1 MGSSWKVNE
10 IMSLSDLLRT
20 SLRGVSANKLRAV
33 LTMLGII
40 IGVASVIAMLALGNG
55 ARAAVE
61 SRFRFLGANQV
72 QISTQMAF
80 DNDELVT
87 AGKDLTYEDGLLM
100 PGEVERV
107 SRVDMSINAPAKAR
121 YGRATLDLTISGVTG
136 SALESV
142 VSAGEVQPVGRLD
155 GDVLTLESFLA
166 QGRFFTDIEVLENGP
181 VCVLGF
187 QTATDLFGGD
197 DPLGQTIWVNRNRC
211 EVIGVL
217 SELEFVDESQ
227 RYRNNP
233 NLNLFMPIST
243 VIQMFYEEEPSVMMT
258 AFVDDE
264 SRMDEAKDQIRAYLR
279 ERHEIQPDANG
290 EYVDDFNLTTRKD
303 ILGAQQEAA
312 NTFSLL
318 LAAMAVVSLIVGGIG
333 IMNVMLVSVT
343 ERTREVGVRM
353 AVGARSRDIVL
364 QFLLE
369 SVLISVA
376 GGILGVALGILSIPL
391 AASLNSGLA
400 LLEPGSIPLA
410 LVVSVVIGVLF
421 GIYPALR
428 AARLDPIE
436 ALRYE

>member
-1 MGSSWKVNE
+1 
-10 IMSLSDLLRT
+10 MSLRDLLRT
-20 SLRGVSANKLRAV
+20 SFRGVSANKLRAA

-72 QISTQMAF
+72 QISTQMAL

-87 AGKDLTYEDGLLM
+87 AGKELTYEDGLLM
-100 PGEVERV
+100 PGEVELV
-107 SRVDMSINAPAKAR
+107 SRVDMAINAPVKAR
-121 YGRATLDLTISGVTG
+121 FGRATLDLNVAGVTG
-136 SALESV
+136 STLERV
-142 VSAGEVQPVGRLD
+142 VSTGEVQPVNRQD
-155 GDVLTLESFLA
+155 GEALTAQDYLA
-166 QGRFFTDIEVLENGP
+166 DGRFFTDLEVLENGP
-181 VCVLGF
+181 VCVLGS

-197 DPLGQTIWVNRNRC
+197 NPLGQTIWVNRNRC

-217 SELEFVDESQ
+217 TELEFVDESQ
-227 RYRNNP
+227 RYRDNP
-233 NLNLFMPIST
+233 NLDLFMPIST
-243 VIQMFYEEEPSVMMT
+243 VIQMFYEDEPSVMVT
-258 AFVDDE
+258 AFVKDE
-264 SRMDEAKDQIRAYLR
+264 SRMDEAKEQIRSYLR
-279 ERHEIQPDANG
+279 TRHEIEPAANG
-290 EYVDDFNLTTRKD
+290 EYQDDFNLTTRKD

-312 NTFSLL
+312 NTFSFL
-318 LAAMAVVSLIVGGIG
+318 LAAMAIVSLIVGGIG

-343 ERTREVGVRM
+343 ERTREIGVRL
-353 AVGARSRDIVL
+353 AVGAHSRDIVL

-369 SVLISVA
+369 AILISVG
-376 GGILGVALGILSIPL
+376 GGILGAALGILSIPL

-400 LLEPGSIPLA
+400 LLQPSSIPLA
-410 LVVSVVIGVLF
+410 LIVSVVVGVLF

>member
-1 MGSSWKVNE
+1 
-10 IMSLSDLLRT
+10 
-20 SLRGVSANKLRAV
+20 
-33 LTMLGII
+33 MLGII

-61 SRFRFLGANQV
+61 SRFRSLGANQV

-87 AGKDLTYEDGLLM
+87 AGKELTYEDGLLM
-100 PGEVERV
+100 PGEVELV
-107 SRVDMSINAPAKAR
+107 SRVDMSINAPVKAR
-121 YGRATLDLTISGVTG
+121 FGRATLDLTVLGVTG
-136 SALESV
+136 YALESA
-142 VSAGEVQPVGRLD
+142 VSAGEVQPVNRGD
-155 GDVLTLESFLA
+155 GEALTIESFLA
-166 QGRFFTDIEVLENGP
+166 DGRFFTDLEVLENGP
-181 VCVLGF
+181 VCVLGS

-197 DPLGQTIWVNRNRC
+197 DPIGQTIWVNRSRC
-211 EVIGVL
+211 EVIGVI
-217 SELEFVDESQ
+217 SELEYVDESQ

-233 NLNLFMPIST
+233 NLTLFMPIST
-243 VIQMFYEEEPSVMMT
+243 VIQMFYEEEPSVMIT
-258 AFVDDE
+258 AFVKDE
-264 SRMDEAKDQIRAYLR
+264 SRMDEAKNQIKAYLR
-279 ERHEIQPDANG
+279 QRHEIQPDANG
-290 EYVDDFNLTTRKD
+290 EYQDDFNLTTRKD

-318 LAAMAVVSLIVGGIG
+318 LAAMAIVSLIVGGIG

-343 ERTREVGVRM
+343 ERTREVGVRL

-369 SVLISVA
+369 AILISM
-376 GGILGVALGILSIPL
+376 GGGVLGVALGILSIPL

-400 LLEPGSIPLA
+400 LLAPSSIPLA
-410 LVVSVVIGVLF
+410 LTVSVVIGVLF

>member
-1 MGSSWKVNE
+1 
-10 IMSLSDLLRT
+10 MSLGDLLRT
-20 SLRGVSANKLRAV
+20 SMRGVSANKLRAA

-87 AGKDLTYEDGLLM
+87 AGKELSYEDGLLM
-100 PGEVERV
+100 PGEVELV
-107 SRVDMSINAPAKAR
+107 SRVDMAINAPAKAR

-136 SALESV
+136 YALESV
-142 VSAGEVQPVGRLD
+142 VSSGEVQPVNRVD
-155 GDVLTLESFLA
+155 GEALTLESYMA
-166 QGRFFTDIEVLENGP
+166 DGRFFTDLEVLENGP
-181 VCVLGF
+181 VCVLGS

-197 DPLGQTIWVNRNRC
+197 DPIGQTIWVNRNRC

-217 SELEFVDESQ
+217 SELEFLDESQ

-243 VIQMFYEEEPSVMMT
+243 VIQMFYEDEPSVMLT
-258 AFVDDE
+258 AFVKDE
-264 SRMDEAKDQIRAYLR
+264 GRMDEAKDQIKSYLR
-279 ERHEIQPDANG
+279 RRHEIQPDANG

-318 LAAMAVVSLIVGGIG
+318 LAAMAIVSLIVGGIG

-343 ERTREVGVRM
+343 ERTREVGVRL
-353 AVGARSRDIVL
+353 AVGARSRDIIL

-369 SVLISVA
+369 AILISV
-376 GGILGVALGILSIPL
+376 GGGVLGVALGILSIPL

-410 LVVSVVIGVLF
+410 LIVSVVIGVLF

>member
-1 MGSSWKVNE
+1 
-10 IMSLSDLLRT
+10 MSLGDLLRT
-20 SLRGVSANKLRAV
+20 SLRGISANKLRAV

-80 DNDELVT
+80 DNDALVT
-87 AGKDLTYEDGLLM
+87 AGKELSYEDGLLM
-100 PGEVERV
+100 PVEVELV
-107 SRVDMSINAPAKAR
+107 SKVDMAINAAAKAR
-121 YGRATLDLTISGVTG
+121 YGRATLDVTISGVTG
-136 SALESV
+136 YALENV
-142 VSAGEVQPVGRLD
+142 VSSGEVQPVNRVD
-155 GDVLTLESFLA
+155 GEALTIESYMED
-166 QGRFFTDIEVLENGP
+166 GRFFTNLEVLENGP
-181 VCVLGF
+181 VCVLGS

-197 DPLGQTIWVNRNRC
+197 DPIGQTLWVNRNRC

-217 SELEFVDESQ
+217 SELEFLDESQ

-243 VIQMFYEEEPSVMMT
+243 VIQMFYEDEPSVMLT
-258 AFVDDE
+258 AFVKDE
-264 SRMDEAKDQIRAYLR
+264 SRMQEAKDQIRSYLR
-279 ERHEIQPDANG
+279 KRHEIQPDANG

-318 LAAMAVVSLIVGGIG
+318 LAAMAIVSLIVGGIG

-343 ERTREVGVRM
+343 ERTREVGVRL
-353 AVGARSRDIVL
+353 AVGARSRDIIL

-369 SVLISVA
+369 AVLISV
-376 GGILGVALGILSIPL
+376 GGGVLGVAMGILSIPL

-410 LVVSVVIGVLF
+410 LIVSIVIGILF

>member
-1 MGSSWKVNE
+1 
-10 IMSLSDLLRT
+10 MSLGDLLRT
-20 SLRGVSANKLRAV
+20 SLRGVSANKLRAA

-87 AGKDLTYEDGLLM
+87 AGKELTYEDGLLM
-100 PGEVERV
+100 PGEVELV
-107 SRVDMSINAPAKAR
+107 SRVDMAINAPAKAR
-121 YGRATLDLTISGVTG
+121 YGRATLDITISGVTG
-136 SALESV
+136 SALETV
-142 VSAGEVQPVGRLD
+142 VSAGEVQPVNRQD
-155 GDVLTLESFLA
+155 GEVLTLESYLA
-166 QGRFFTDIEVLENGP
+166 DGRFFTDLEVLENGP
-181 VCVLGF
+181 VCVLGY

-197 DPLGQTIWVNRNRC
+197 DPIGQSIWVNRNRC

-217 SELEFVDESQ
+217 SELEFLDESQ
-227 RYRNNP
+227 RYRSNP

-243 VIQMFYEEEPSVMMT
+243 VIQMFYEDEPSVMMT
-258 AFVDDE
+258 AFVEDE

-279 ERHEIQPDANG
+279 QRHEILPDANG

-318 LAAMAVVSLIVGGIG
+318 LAAMATVSLIVGGIG

-343 ERTREVGVRM
+343 ERTREIGVRL
-353 AVGARSRDIVL
+353 AVGARSRDIIL

-369 SVLISVA
+369 ASLISIG

-410 LVVSVVIGVLF
+410 LIVSVLIGILF

>member
-1 MGSSWKVNE
+1 
-10 IMSLSDLLRT
+10 MSLGDLLRT
-20 SLRGVSANKLRAV
+20 SLRGVSANKLRAA

-87 AGKDLTYEDGLLM
+87 AGKELTYEDGLLM
-100 PGEVERV
+100 PSEVELV
-107 SRVDMSINAPAKAR
+107 SRVDMAINAPARAR
-121 YGRATLDLTISGVTG
+121 YGRATLDLTIAGVTG

-142 VSAGEVQPVGRLD
+142 VSAGEVQPVNRQD
-155 GDVLTLESFLA
+155 GEVLTLESYLA
-166 QGRFFTDIEVLENGP
+166 DGRFFSDLEVLENGP
-181 VCVLGF
+181 VCVLGS

-197 DPLGQTIWVNRNRC
+197 DPLGQTIWVNRSRC

-217 SELEFVDESQ
+217 SELEFLDESQ
-227 RYRNNP
+227 RYRSNP

-243 VIQMFYEEEPSVMMT
+243 VIQMFYEDEPSVMMT
-258 AFVDDE
+258 AFVTDE
-264 SRMDEAKDQIRAYLR
+264 SRMDEAKAQIKSYLR
-279 ERHEIQPDANG
+279 QRHEILPDANG

-318 LAAMAVVSLIVGGIG
+318 LAAMAIVSLIVGGIG

-343 ERTREVGVRM
+343 ERTREVGVRL

-369 SVLISVA
+369 AILISIG

-400 LLEPGSIPLA
+400 VLEPGSIPLA
-410 LVVSVVIGVLF
+410 LIVAVIIGILF

-428 AARLDPIE
+428 AAQLDPIE

>member
-1 MGSSWKVNE
+1 
-10 IMSLSDLLRT
+10 MSLADLLRT
-20 SLRGVSANKLRAV
+20 SLRGVSSNKLRAA

-87 AGKDLTYEDGLLM
+87 AGKELTYEDGLLM
-100 PGEVERV
+100 PGEVGLV
-107 SRVDMSINAPAKAR
+107 SRVDMAINAAGKAR

-136 SALESV
+136 HTLESV
-142 VSAGEVQPVGRLD
+142 VSAGVVQPVNKPD
-155 GDVLTLESFLA
+155 GEELTIDSYLA
-166 QGRFFTDIEVLENGP
+166 DGRFFTDLEVLENGP
-181 VCVLGF
+181 VCVLGS

-197 DPLGQTIWVNRNRC
+197 NPVGQTIWVNRNRC

-217 SELEFVDESQ
+217 AELEFIDESQ
-227 RYRNNP
+227 RYRDNP
-233 NLNLFMPIST
+233 NLDLYMPIST
-243 VIQMFYEEEPSVMMT
+243 VIQMFYEEEPSVAMT
-258 AFVDDE
+258 AFVSDE
-264 SRMDEAKDQIRAYLR
+264 SRMEEAKDQIRSYLR
-279 ERHEIQPDANG
+279 ERHEIFPDASG
-290 EYVDDFNLTTRKD
+290 EYMDDFNLTTRKD

-318 LAAMAVVSLIVGGIG
+318 LAAMAIVSLIVGGIG

-343 ERTREVGVRM
+343 ERTREVGVRL
-353 AVGARSRDIVL
+353 AVGARSRDIIL

-369 SVLISVA
+369 AILISVG

-410 LVVSVVIGVLF
+410 LIVSVMVGILF

>member
-1 MGSSWKVNE
+1 
-10 IMSLSDLLRT
+10 MSLGDLLRT
-20 SLRGVSANKLRAV
+20 SLRGVSANKLRAA

-87 AGKDLTYEDGLLM
+87 AGKELTYEDGLLM
-100 PGEVERV
+100 PSEVELV
-107 SRVDMSINAPAKAR
+107 SRVDMAINAPAKAR
-121 YGRATLDLTISGVTG
+121 HGRATLDLTIAGVTG

-142 VSAGEVQPVGRLD
+142 VSAGEVQPVNRQD
-155 GDVLTLESFLA
+155 GEVLTLESYLA
-166 QGRFFTDIEVLENGP
+166 EGRFFTDLEVLENGP
-181 VCVLGF
+181 VCVLGS

-197 DPLGQTIWVNRNRC
+197 NPLGQTIWVNRSRC

-217 SELEFVDESQ
+217 SELEFLDESQ
-227 RYRNNP
+227 RYRSNP

-243 VIQMFYEEEPSVMMT
+243 VIQMFYEDEPSVMMT
-258 AFVDDE
+258 AFVKDE
-264 SRMDEAKDQIRAYLR
+264 SRMDEARAQIKSYLR
-279 ERHEIQPDANG
+279 QRHEILPDANG

-318 LAAMAVVSLIVGGIG
+318 LAAMAIVSLIVGGIG

-343 ERTREVGVRM
+343 ERTREVGVRL

-369 SVLISVA
+369 AILISIG

-400 LLEPGSIPLA
+400 VLEPGSIPLA
-410 LVVSVVIGVLF
+410 LIVAVIVGILF

-428 AARLDPIE
+428 AAQLDPIE

>member
-1 MGSSWKVNE
+1 
-10 IMSLSDLLRT
+10 MSPGDLLRT
-20 SLRGVSANKLRAV
+20 SLRGVSANKLRAA

-87 AGKDLTYEDGLLM
+87 AGKELTYEDGLLM
-100 PGEVERV
+100 PSEVALV
-107 SRVDMSINAPAKAR
+107 SRVDMAINAPAKAR
-121 YGRATLDLTISGVTG
+121 NGRATLDLTIAGVTG

-142 VSAGEVQPVGRLD
+142 VSAGEVQPVNRQD
-155 GDVLTLESFLA
+155 GEVLTLESYLA
-166 QGRFFTDIEVLENGP
+166 DGRFFTDLEVLENGP
-181 VCVLGF
+181 VCVLGS

-197 DPLGQTIWVNRNRC
+197 HPLGQTIWVNRKRC

-217 SELEFVDESQ
+217 SELEVLDESQ
-227 RYRNNP
+227 RYRSNP

-243 VIQMFYEEEPSVMMT
+243 VIQMFYEEEPSVMLT
-258 AFVDDE
+258 AFVKDE
-264 SRMDEAKDQIRAYLR
+264 SRMEEAKAQIKAYLR
-279 ERHEIQPDANG
+279 QRHEILPDANG

-318 LAAMAVVSLIVGGIG
+318 LAAMAIVSLIVGGIG

-343 ERTREVGVRM
+343 ERTREVGVRL

-369 SVLISVA
+369 AILISI
-376 GGILGVALGILSIPL
+376 GGGVLGVALGILSIPL

-400 LLEPGSIPLA
+400 VLEPGSIPLA
-410 LVVSVVIGVLF
+410 LLVAVIVGILF

-428 AARLDPIE
+428 AAQLDPIE